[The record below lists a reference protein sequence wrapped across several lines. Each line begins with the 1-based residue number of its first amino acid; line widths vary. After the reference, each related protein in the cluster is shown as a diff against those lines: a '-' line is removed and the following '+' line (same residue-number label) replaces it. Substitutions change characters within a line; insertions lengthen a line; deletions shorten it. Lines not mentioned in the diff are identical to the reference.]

1 MFTIREG
8 LEIADR
14 WLEIRTSRSGGP
26 GGQHVNKVSSRVEL
40 RLDLRGCDDLSPRV
54 KSRLRAL
61 AGQRITKDGV
71 LRFVCSSSRDQLSN
85 RMECEEKLRALILE
99 ALKPP
104 PAPRKAPRVP
114 PSAKRRRLE
123 AKRRRS
129 ATKKGR
135 KWSPDRD

>member
-1 MFTIREG
+1 MSCMFTIREG

-14 WLEIRTSRSGGP
+14 WREIRTSRSGGP

-71 LRFVCSSSRDQLSN
+71 LRFVCT
-85 RMECEEKLRALILE
+85 CEEASACKDCHTPHKIY
-99 ALKPP
+99 PP
-104 PAPRKAPRVP
+104 
-114 PSAKRRRLE
+114 
-123 AKRRRS
+123 
-129 ATKKGR
+129 KK
-135 KWSPDRD
+135 K